1 MARTAWT
8 FTDPVT
14 LDTYDM
20 EINPNQGGT
29 PSYRKSITYRSTAAP
44 DGKVLMFEGRDE
56 PQQMRVDGVIL
67 NQALLDTIVTWWQKR
82 YAVEV
87 LDDLCRSF
95 NIYITAFE
103 PKRER
108 SNSHV
113 WRHTYTLEYTILDW
127 T

>member
-1 MARTAWT
+1 
-8 FTDPVT
+8 
-14 LDTYDM
+14 M

-87 LDDLCRSF
+87 LDDLAPLLSRSV
-95 NIYITAFE
+95 
-103 PKRER
+103 REA
-108 SNSHV
+108 
-113 WRHTYTLEYTILDW
+113 TLMSGGTRTRWSTPFW
-127 T
+127 TGRDT